1 MFRFRLQSVLEV
13 RERLARL
20 RQKEFS
26 EVLAQR
32 HAMEAQIEAFRQGLA
47 KAGRYVDQARKD
59 TVSAHPMEL
68 YGNYYRRVTSEIGR
82 IEEQMRE
89 KQQELQA
96 KRNALVE
103 AKRAQR
109 TLEILRDKQQARYAA
124 DEGRKEQATM
134 DEVAANYH
142 SFRQQEA

>member
-26 EVLAQR
+26 EVLAVR
-32 HAMEAQIEAFRQGLA
+32 HAMEAEIEGFRQGLGQAA
-47 KAGRYVDQARKD
+47 KYVDQARQS
-59 TVSAHPMEL
+59 TVTAHPMEL
-68 YGNYYRRVTSEIGR
+68 YGNYRRRVTSEIGR

-89 KQQELQA
+89 QQQELQA
-96 KRNALVE
+96 KRNDLVE

-124 DEGRKEQATM
+124 EEGRKERANM
-134 DEVAANYH
+134 DEIASNYH
-142 SFRQQEA
+142 VFRHKEA